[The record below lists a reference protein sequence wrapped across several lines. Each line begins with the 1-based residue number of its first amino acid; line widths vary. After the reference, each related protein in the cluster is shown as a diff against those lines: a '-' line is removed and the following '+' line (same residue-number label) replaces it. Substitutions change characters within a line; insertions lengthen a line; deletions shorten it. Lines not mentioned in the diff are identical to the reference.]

1 MGSIVEREK
10 VDKDGKPYV
19 EFRVHIRRKGFK
31 SKSKIF
37 RSKREAQRWLRDNE
51 ATSTLTKVVTGKTFT
66 ALLDDFV
73 ALSGCNYARHSQLD
87 FWRDQFAGRG
97 VADITHGDI
106 AGARLALQRKPAVR
120 GGVASDSRLTNSSI
134 NRYLAA
140 LSAVFSF
147 AVDHGVIDNHPMRG
161 GKVRKL
167 PENSGRQR
175 TLSEAEE
182 ALLLEAA
189 RQSEWPMMWLFLRL
203 LLTTGARRSEA
214 NRLRWSDV
222 RLADK
227 VAILPTTKNGE
238 PRALPLVADVR
249 DALVEAFK
257 IRPVD
262 TDFIFYDPRNPQR
275 PKTVESAWQ
284 ACRRAAGLEG
294 LGVALHS
301 TRHTVVTKLVQ
312 GGANLA
318 QVARVSGHKSL
329 SQLKRYEHLASTDAV
344 ELAERLLSGYA
355 VEKKDEPEP

>member
-10 VDKDGKPYV
+10 VDKDGKQYV
-19 EFRVHIRRKGFK
+19 EYRVHIRRKGFQ
-31 SKSKIF
+31 SKSKVF

-51 ATSTLTKVVTGKTFT
+51 AASTMVKTATGKTFS

-87 FWRDQFAGRG
+87 FWRDQFAGRA

-106 AGARLALQRKPAVR
+106 AGARLALQRKHVMR
-120 GGVASDSRLTNSSI
+120 GCVEFDKLLTNSTV
-134 NRYLAA
+134 NRFLAT

-147 AVDHGVIDNHPMRG
+147 AVDHGVIDTHPMKA
-161 GKVRKL
+161 GKVKKL
-167 PENSGRQR
+167 PENAGRQR
-175 TLSEAEE
+175 TLTDEESARLLAAAEA
-182 ALLLEAA
+182 
-189 RQSEWPMMWLFLRL
+189 SDWPMMRLFLRL

-214 NRLRWSDV
+214 NGLRWSDV
-222 RLADK
+222 RLDDK
-227 VAILPTTKNGE
+227 VAILQTTKNGE

-249 DALVEAFK
+249 DALIEAFK
-257 IRPVD
+257 VKPVD
-262 TDFIFYDPRNPQR
+262 TDFIFYDPRNPLR

-294 LGVALHS
+294 QGVVLHS

-329 SQLKRYEHLASTDAV
+329 SQLKRYEHLASADAV
-344 ELAERLLSGYA
+344 ELAERLLSGCA
-355 VEKKDEPEP
+355 VDKKDEPEP